1 MRNQFAKSLVKQG
14 MLNENIF
21 LVYGDIGNKLF
32 DNFKTNF
39 ESRSVNAGVA
49 ESSMVTMAAGLAKNG
64 YKPIVYT
71 INSFLYLKALEQIK
85 IDVCY
90 PNLPVILVGTGG
102 GLGYSELGTT
112 HHSLEDIGILNTLP
126 NLQILAPSDVFE
138 VDYAL
143 EWAIQ
148 SNQPTYIRIGKKD
161 KITLHSSNIENGAKE
176 FGPFRINELKNSKF
190 AILSYGSISV
200 EVAKAVT
207 DLYHEIKIEHW
218 TFPCIKPIT
227 ESQIRNFVNYETL
240 FIVEEHTSIGG
251 LASILQ
257 SKFLALQSNSP
268 RIISLNTG
276 DGFHTGLGDIDS
288 ARDRL
293 GLNYVKIIGIIRE
306 SIV

>member
-14 MLNENIF
+14 TLNNRIF

-32 DNFKTNF
+32 DDFKANF
-39 ESRSVNAGVA
+39 ESRFVNAGVA
-49 ESSMVTMAAGLAKNG
+49 ESSMVTMAAGLARNG
-64 YKPIVYT
+64 YRPIVYT

-126 NLQILAPSDVFE
+126 NLQVLAPSDVFE

-161 KITLHSSNIENGAKE
+161 EHTLHSSKLESETKE
-176 FGPFRINELKNSKF
+176 FGPFRINKILNSKS
-190 AILSYGSISV
+190 AILSYGSISI
-200 EVAKAVT
+200 EVAKAVA
-207 DLYHEIKIEHW
+207 DLCDEIKIEHW

-227 ESQIRNFVNYETL
+227 ESQIQNFVNYKTL
-240 FIVEEHTSIGG
+240 FIVEEHTSIGS
-251 LASILQ
+251 LASIIL
-257 SKFLALQSNSP
+257 SKFHALQIISP
-268 RIISLNTG
+268 RIISLSTG
-276 DGFHTGLGDIDS
+276 DSFHTGLGDIDS

-293 GLNYVKIIGIIRE
+293 GLSYSKIIKLIRDN
-306 SIV
+306 IV